1 MKVYEPMFM
10 QDRDGYYVELTFDN
24 RSQTKWYLNVTKVPF
39 KERVGLPEASK
50 LFEKIDEDERFIG
63 IFLGKSR
70 QKIQAMF
77 PGRTMTYR
85 HLRKL
90 MREQE
95 GKKKV
100 YWYPRRGR

>member
-1 MKVYEPMFM
+1 MRVYQPMFM

-24 RSQTKWYLNVTKVPF
+24 RRETKWYLDVTKVPF
-39 KERVGLPEASK
+39 KERVGLFETSK
-50 LFEKIDEDERFIG
+50 LLDKISEDERFIC

-77 PGRTMTYR
+77 PERTMTYR
-85 HLRKL
+85 RLRKL

-95 GKKKV
+95 QE
-100 YWYPRRGR
+100 